1 LIYARLLPGKKAA
14 DILSG
19 GPDAP
24 PPVDLMTLG
33 GVEALDIG
41 QRQWLPTT
49 LQAGTYVA
57 VCFIQDPATQKPH
70 AALGML
76 REFTVGTAA
85 GPGNLP
91 ATGEVPVPVALP
103 NTGGSDVPLLLL
115 TAALVLFG
123 LGATLRLRRQA

>member
-1 LIYARLLPGKKAA
+1 
-14 DILSG
+14 
-19 GPDAP
+19 
-24 PPVDLMTLG
+24 MTVG

-49 LQAGTYVA
+49 LQPGNYVA
-57 VCFIQDPATQKPH
+57 VCFIPDPATGKPH

-91 ATGEVPVPVALP
+91 ATGEAPVPVALP
-103 NTGGSDVPLLLL
+103 NTGARDVPLLLL
-115 TAALVLFG
+115 MAALALFV
-123 LGATLRLRRQA
+123 LGATLRLPRRT